1 MLSNPNHFRKTGVH
15 AGREFAVTFHG
26 NTPVLVQS
34 VSPIT
39 GAYRTI
45 WKQGRPMGDIAHGA
59 VSNARMRSTFEA
71 IYPAARG

>member
-1 MLSNPNHFRKTGVH
+1 MPTKPNHFRKTGVH
-15 AGREFAVTFHG
+15 AGREFTVTFHG

-39 GAYRTI
+39 GAYRII
-45 WKQGRPMGDIAHGA
+45 WKEGRPMGDIAHGA
-59 VSNARMRSTFEA
+59 VSNTRMRSTFEA